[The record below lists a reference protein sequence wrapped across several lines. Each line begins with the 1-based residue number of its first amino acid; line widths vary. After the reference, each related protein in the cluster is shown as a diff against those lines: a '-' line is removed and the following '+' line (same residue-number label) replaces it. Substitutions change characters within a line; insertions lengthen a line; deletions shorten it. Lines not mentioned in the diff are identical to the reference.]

1 MSAAREEAERLPNP
15 SWIPPFLGRVP
26 VGIEQRHL
34 EIVGLVALG
43 LLFLSYFSSLLASV
57 LAYLA
62 EDFGLAEAD
71 LGRFTGNVR
80 LGTMLAFLLI
90 PLADVIGR
98 RRLFLLSLFGLVAFG
113 ILTGVSQTP
122 GQFLLL
128 QIVHQLFVSA
138 AFATGYVIVAEELP
152 AAHRGWGIGM
162 VQAVSA
168 MGFAL
173 GAGLFAW
180 IERLPYGWRFLY
192 LAGVLP
198 LLCLPY
204 LRRRLPE
211 TQRFRALQEERRA
224 ARTSLSGRL
233 TAAYRPVLQ
242 LVRGFP
248 GRVIGIGLLGGHSA
262 AGLGV
267 AFQFTGFFVLQ
278 AHGWAPWHYTV
289 MFVSCGALGVV
300 GSPLAGRLVDR
311 FGRRGVGV
319 AALALFPL
327 PVAVFYLGPGW
338 ALAPAWAGFV
348 FLNMG
353 MHVVIRALGTE
364 IFPTAYRG
372 TAGGWLLLTEA
383 MGAWLGLQLHTLGMQ
398 LRDDLGLVAAV
409 LSLLTLLSAFT
420 LFFLPETARR
430 ELESISEDGRR
441 VPG

>member
-1 MSAAREEAERLPNP
+1 MPA
-15 SWIPPFLGRVP
+15 FLGRVP
-26 VGIEQRHL
+26 VGIEHRHL

-43 LLFLSYFSSLLASV
+43 LLFLSYFSSLLGSV
-57 LAYLA
+57 LKYLA

-80 LGTMLAFLLI
+80 LGLMLAFLLI

-98 RRLFLLSLFGLVAFG
+98 RRLFLLSVFGLVAFG

-122 GQFLLL
+122 GQFVLL
-128 QIVHQLFVSA
+128 QIVHQVFVSA
-138 AFATGYVIVAEELP
+138 AFATGYVIVTEELP

-173 GAGLFAW
+173 GAGLFAF
-180 IERLPYGWRFLY
+180 IESLPYGWRFLY

-224 ARTSLSGRL
+224 ARTSLGGRL
-233 TAAYRPVLQ
+233 GAAYRPVAQ

-248 GRVIGIGLLGGHSA
+248 GRVIGIGLLGGLSA
-262 AGLGV
+262 AGLAV
-267 AFQFTGFFVLQ
+267 AFQFTGFFVLEV
-278 AHGWAPWHYTV
+278 HGWAPWHYTV
-289 MFVSCGALGVV
+289 MFVTCGALGIV
-300 GSPLAGRLVDR
+300 GSPLAGRLMDR
-311 FGRRGVGV
+311 FGRRSVGA

-327 PVAVFYLGPGW
+327 PVVVFYLGPGW
-338 ALAPAWAGFV
+338 SLAPAWVGFV

-353 MHVVIRALGTE
+353 THIVIRALGSE
-364 IFPTAYRG
+364 IFPTSYRG

-398 LRDDLGLVAAV
+398 LRDDLGLVAAA

-430 ELESISEDGRR
+430 ELESISEDGRQA
-441 VPG
+441 P

>member
-1 MSAAREEAERLPNP
+1 MPA
-15 SWIPPFLGRVP
+15 FLGRVP
-26 VGIEQRHL
+26 VGIEHRHL

-43 LLFLSYFSSLLASV
+43 LLFLSYFSSLLGSV
-57 LAYLA
+57 LKYLA

-80 LGTMLAFLLI
+80 LGIMLAFLVI

-98 RRLFLLSLFGLVAFG
+98 RRFFLLSVFGLVAFG
-113 ILTGVSQTP
+113 ILSGLSQTP
-122 GQFLLL
+122 QQFVLL

-162 VQAVSA
+162 VQAVSSV
-168 MGFAL
+168 GFAL
-173 GAGLFAW
+173 GAGVFAF
-180 IERLPYGWRFLY
+180 IEVLPHGWRFLY
-192 LAGVLP
+192 LVGVLP

-224 ARTSLSGRL
+224 GRTGLASRL
-233 TAAYRPVLQ
+233 AAAYRPVAQ

-248 GRVIGIGLLGGHSA
+248 GRAIGIGLLGALSA
-262 AGLGV
+262 AGLAV
-267 AFQFTGFFVLQ
+267 AFQFTGFFVLE

-289 MFVSCGALGVV
+289 MFISCGTLGVV

-311 FGRRGVGV
+311 FGRRGMGA
-319 AALALFPL
+319 AALALFPI
-327 PVAVFYLGPGW
+327 PVAVFYLGPAW
-338 ALAPAWAGFV
+338 SLAPAWVGFV

-353 MHVVIRALGTE
+353 VHVVIRALGAE

-383 MGAWLGLQLHTLGMQ
+383 IGAWLGLQLHTLGMQ
-398 LRDDLGLVAAV
+398 LRDDLGLLAAA

-420 LFFLPETARR
+420 LFFFPETARR
-430 ELESISEDGRR
+430 ELESISEDGRKA
-441 VPG
+441 P

>member
-1 MSAAREEAERLPNP
+1 MPAPREVTERLPNP
-15 SWIPPFLGRVP
+15 RWIPPFLGRVP
-26 VGIEQRHL
+26 VGIEHRHL
-34 EIVGLVALG
+34 EVVGLVALG
-43 LLFLSYFSSLLASV
+43 LLFLSYFSSLLGSV
-57 LAYLA
+57 LKYLA

-80 LGTMLAFLLI
+80 LGIMLAFLLI

-98 RRLFLLSLFGLVAFG
+98 RRLFLFSVFGLVVFG
-113 ILTGVSQTP
+113 ILTGASQTP
-122 GQFLLL
+122 GQFLLV
-128 QIVHQLFVSA
+128 QIVHQVFVSA

-180 IERLPYGWRFLY
+180 IEVLPYGWRFLY

-204 LRRRLPE
+204 LRRRLSE
-211 TQRFRALQEERRA
+211 TQRFRALQEESRA
-224 ARTSLSGRL
+224 ARMSLGGRL
-233 TAAYRPVLQ
+233 AAAYRPVAQ

-248 GRVIGIGLLGGHSA
+248 GRVIAIGLLGALSS
-262 AGLGV
+262 AGLAV
-267 AFQFTGFFVLQ
+267 AFQFTGFFVLEE
-278 AHGWAPWHYTV
+278 HGWAPWHYTV

-311 FGRRGVGV
+311 YGRRGVGAV
-319 AALALFPL
+319 ALALFPL
-327 PVAVFYLGPGW
+327 PVAVFYLGPSW
-338 ALAPAWAGFV
+338 SLAPAWAGFV

-364 IFPTAYRG
+364 IFPTSYRG

-383 MGAWLGLQLHTLGMQ
+383 VGAWLGLQLHTLGMQ
-398 LRDDLGLVAAV
+398 VRDDLGLVAAA
-409 LSLLTLLSAFT
+409 LSLLTLLAAFT
-420 LFFLPETARR
+420 LFFFPETAQR
-430 ELESISEDGRR
+430 ELEEISGEERGRC
-441 VPG
+441 